1 MEATCLPRRG
11 ALRPLPAP
19 QAHSCFAAHLPPLG
33 CQSCSAAPLPPL
45 GRLMPVPPVLAASRR
60 GHLCLPLGL
69 SLAAQGPSSSAGG

>member
-1 MEATCLPRRG
+1 MRVINLDATGIKLI
-11 ALRPLPAP
+11 
-19 QAHSCFAAHLPPLG
+19 
-33 CQSCSAAPLPPL
+33 PPL